1 MICCTVSPFR
11 RSVVRITSRLN
22 PQGAAH
28 ASKGI
33 PMQNHTDGLIAA
45 LAGFALT
52 GAVMAP
58 PVLSARAEKADRIAA
73 YEQVLGTSTT
83 RFGSDRAGRLASALR
98 DSDYRDEA
106 RQHMVAEQ
114 RKGSQ

>member
-1 MICCTVSPFR
+1 
-11 RSVVRITSRLN
+11 
-22 PQGAAH
+22 
-28 ASKGI
+28 
-33 PMQNHTDGLIAA
+33 MQNHIDGLIAA